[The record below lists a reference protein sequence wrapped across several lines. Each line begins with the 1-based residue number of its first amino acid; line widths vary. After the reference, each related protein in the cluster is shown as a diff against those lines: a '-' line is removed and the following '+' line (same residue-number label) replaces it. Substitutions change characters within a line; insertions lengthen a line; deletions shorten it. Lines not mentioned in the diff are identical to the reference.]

1 MKKYILM
8 IASSLMLV
16 SCLDTIIL
24 PDDKTVDEDF
34 WKTKED
40 VASMVNGAYA
50 AMTSNDD
57 VNASS
62 SGVTS
67 VRR

>member
-8 IASSLMLV
+8 FVTSMMLV

-34 WKTKED
+34 WKNKSQ
-40 VASMVNGAYA
+40 VSAMVNALQRCPCQAHCLGRFQ
-50 AMTSNDD
+50 N
-57 VNASS
+57 
-62 SGVTS
+62 
-67 VRR
+67 